1 MVPFSE
7 DFESRKLFRK
17 YDPVKYE
24 QIDAFDSGF
33 SRKARRCSQE
43 FVFKFSWKNLTSLE
57 NAINFPK
64 GGILRNLSHSN

>member
-1 MVPFSE
+1 MLPFSE

-17 YDPVKYE
+17 YDPGKYE

-33 SRKARRCSQE
+33 SQKTSRCSEE
-43 FVFKFSWKNLTSLE
+43 FVFKFSLQNLTSRE

-64 GGILRNLSHSN
+64 GGILRNLRHSN